1 MKSTIIEGRV
11 IGNIYDM
18 ERDKKLKQELEQQG
32 EKNANE

>member
-1 MKSTIIEGRV
+1 MKPTVIEGRV

-18 ERDKKLKQELEQQG
+18 ERDKKLKQELEQHG

>member
-1 MKSTIIEGRV
+1 MKPTVIEGTV

-32 EKNANE
+32 EKNAHE

>member
-1 MKSTIIEGRV
+1 MKPTIIEGRV

-18 ERDKKLKQELEQQG
+18 ERDKKLKKELEHQG

>member
-1 MKSTIIEGRV
+1 MKPTIIEGRV

-18 ERDKKLKQELEQQG
+18 ERDKKLKQESEQQG

>member
-1 MKSTIIEGRV
+1 MKPTIIEGRV
-11 IGNIYDM
+11 IENIYDM

>member
-1 MKSTIIEGRV
+1 MKPTIIEGRV

-32 EKNANE
+32 EINANE

>member
-1 MKSTIIEGRV
+1 MKPTIIEGRV

-18 ERDKKLKQELEQQG
+18 ERDKKLKQELGQQV

>member
-1 MKSTIIEGRV
+1 MKPTIIEGRV

-18 ERDKKLKQELEQQG
+18 ERDKKLKKELEQQG

>member
-1 MKSTIIEGRV
+1 MKPTIIEGRV

-32 EKNANE
+32 KKNANE

>member
-1 MKSTIIEGRV
+1 MKPTVIEGRV

-18 ERDKKLKQELEQQG
+18 ERDKKLKQELERQG

>member
-1 MKSTIIEGRV
+1 MKPTVIEGRV

-32 EKNANE
+32 ENNANE